1 MLYSLINQ
9 RKVSDFEIIG
19 RKKDVIWHYYIEK
32 QGKKSKRAVCK
43 KCGKE
48 MQGLTSRMKSHF
60 NKCSINSDNEDV
72 TQNKSAGTYIIII

>member
-1 MLYSLINQ
+1 MT
-9 RKVSDFEIIG
+9 G
-19 RKKDVIWHYYIEK
+19 RKKDVIWHCYIEK

-60 NKCSINSDNEDV
+60 NICSNNSDEDV
-72 TQNKSAGTYIIII
+72 TQNKSAGIYIIIIY

>member
-1 MLYSLINQ
+1 
-9 RKVSDFEIIG
+9 VSDFEMIG
-19 RKKDVIWHYYIEK
+19 RKKNVIWHYYIEK

-60 NKCSINSDNEDV
+60 NKCSNNSNNEKDV
-72 TQNKSAGTYIIII
+72 TQNKSAGTYIIIII